1 MTTPVHILL
10 QFICEDPADFEVVH
24 KGLKGLSLSKVT
36 VVRDPSTPVVEENV
50 DRYQIEVVV
59 PYFHSAQEPVL
70 VTVLDALEQV
80 ALSAESVV
88 PETVR
93 ATLSTPP
100 KDPLITGEY
109 VDFLEAKVDHLMI
122 RTLNL
127 QMQADDTA
135 QDLNDGLRA
144 AAGAAERCESVY
156 ASLEQQGAMHF
167 GELFQHIAKAIEG
180 ITGNNPLAD
189 FEAAITIH

>member
-24 KGLKGLSLSKVT
+24 QELKQLPLSKVT
-36 VVRDPSTPVVEENV
+36 VVRDPSTPVVEKNL

-59 PYFHSAQEPVL
+59 PYFHSTQEPVL
-70 VTVLDALEQV
+70 ATALDALEQI

-135 QDLNDGLRA
+135 QDLADGLQA

-156 ASLEQQGAMHF
+156 TSLEQQGALHF
-167 GELFQHIAKAIEG
+167 SALFEHLAKAIED
-180 ITGNNPLAD
+180 ITGNNPLTD